1 MLKVT
6 ILLLIFRLAL
16 SMAQAAEAP
25 KPDLMEG
32 DGRVS
37 SFYTWAGPIP
47 EMPGTMLRQA
57 TLEKTL
63 GLSNAAAQFRILYSS
78 TDGIDGH
85 TPTAVSGL
93 FFTPKGEPPNGGWP
107 LLAWAHE
114 TAGMADMCAPSW
126 TGYSVEIEAFLNAWL
141 THGFAVVATDY
152 QGLGTPGPHPYMAVR
167 PAAYD
172 VLDSIRAVE
181 RSFAG
186 LSGKVLLAGYSQGAG
201 AVFGAAALQST
212 YASNIDII
220 GTITTGIPYSPQATA
235 AARESTATQVS
246 STLIY
251 ALYIGLLAQQT
262 DPTLKPSDM
271 FSTQALPLFEL
282 ARRTCVWQLIL
293 EVSISG
299 VTRAEGVKPGYHKAL
314 DDTAA
319 LLEYPSMKL
328 PRPLFIGIGEA
339 DRDAPARLELELT
352 KQACVAGTTVEAHLY
367 AGMPHYAAV
376 NRSLPD
382 AIRFAEEMLG
392 GEPISSACSP
402 EAE

>member
-6 ILLLIFRLAL
+6 ILLLVFRLAL
-16 SMAQAAEAP
+16 SMAQAADVP
-25 KPDLMEG
+25 KTDLMQG

-57 TLEKTL
+57 TLENTL

-93 FFTPKGEPPNGGWP
+93 FFVPKGEPPNGGWH

-114 TAGMADMCAPSW
+114 TAGMADICAPSW

-141 THGFAVVATDY
+141 TRGFAVVATDY

-201 AVFGAAALQST
+201 AVFGAAALQSA

-235 AARESTATQVS
+235 AARDSTATQVS

-251 ALYIGLLAQQT
+251 RPVHRIAGAT
-262 DPTLKPSDM
+262 DGPNAEAVRHVHDEGAPTV
-271 FSTQALPLFEL
+271 
-282 ARRTCVWQLIL
+282 RTDATNLRMATYSGSFNLRCNAGRGRQVR
-293 EVSISG
+293 VS
-299 VTRAEGVKPGYHKAL
+299 E
-314 DDTAA
+314 
-319 LLEYPSMKL
+319 
-328 PRPLFIGIGEA
+328 
-339 DRDAPARLELELT
+339 
-352 KQACVAGTTVEAHLY
+352 
-367 AGMPHYAAV
+367 
-376 NRSLPD
+376 
-382 AIRFAEEMLG
+382 
-392 GEPISSACSP
+392 SA
-402 EAE
+402 